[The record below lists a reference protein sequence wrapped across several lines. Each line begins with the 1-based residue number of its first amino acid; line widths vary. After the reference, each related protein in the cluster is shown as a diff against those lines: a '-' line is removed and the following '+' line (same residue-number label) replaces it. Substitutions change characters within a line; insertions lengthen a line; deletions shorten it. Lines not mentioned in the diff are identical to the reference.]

1 MVSYKISSKFNI
13 FIDFFEFSYILIE
26 NFDETSCIFIF
37 FLTKFYVL
45 VKTLMNLKY
54 IYIKYIRN
62 FIFMFE
68 KNCINSI
75 QFNIKFR
82 RYIC

>member
-26 NFDETSCIFIF
+26 NFDETSCIFIKF

-45 VKTLMNLKY
+45 VKNSYEPKIYLYKIFPKFY
-54 IYIKYIRN
+54 IYV
-62 FIFMFE
+62 
-68 KNCINSI
+68 
-75 QFNIKFR
+75 
-82 RYIC
+82 